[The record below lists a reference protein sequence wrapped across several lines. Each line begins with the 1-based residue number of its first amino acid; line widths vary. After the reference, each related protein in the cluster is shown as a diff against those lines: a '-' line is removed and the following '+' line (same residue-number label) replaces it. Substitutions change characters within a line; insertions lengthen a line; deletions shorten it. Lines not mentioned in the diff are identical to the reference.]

1 MSEEIK
7 QEQFLS
13 EYLKNKNDWV
23 LLDLIFDTCGDW
35 IGQNAGNNNL
45 NIFITEEN
53 NKYICKIYSIELN
66 YSFIAKFILPEN
78 FQDFKTIMDIFLKEI
93 SK

>member
-13 EYLKNKNDWV
+13 EYFKDKHDWV
-23 LLDLIFDTCGDW
+23 LLDSIFDIDGDW
-35 IGQNAGNNNL
+35 IGQNGSNDNL
-45 NIFITEEN
+45 NVLITEEN
-53 NKYICKIYSIELN
+53 NMYICKIHSIELN

-78 FQDFKTIMDIFLKEI
+78 YQDFKTIMDIFLKEI